1 MKVKLN
7 LALNKLRCHF
17 LKERMPQGKWKVQCE
32 NLFEGVWPSAKSV
45 VLPRGQDPTLET
57 DSSILI

>member
-7 LALNKLRCHF
+7 LGLNKSKRHF
-17 LKERMPQGKWKVQCE
+17 LKKRMPQGKRKVQCE

-45 VLPRGQDPTLET
+45 VLPRDQDPTLET